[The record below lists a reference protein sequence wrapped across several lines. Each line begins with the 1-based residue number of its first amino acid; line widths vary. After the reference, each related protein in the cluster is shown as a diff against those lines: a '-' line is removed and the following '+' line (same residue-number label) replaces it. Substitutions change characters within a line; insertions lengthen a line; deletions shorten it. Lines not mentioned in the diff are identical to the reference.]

1 MTNYKK
7 ILSRVARWR
16 WPFICTV
23 MLLCAISYFFDLVH
37 PSAFYPS
44 RLRLEKIDDVTPEE
58 IIGEWKIELPNPNF
72 LGPLYAIKGWR
83 DARLVFYQNG
93 ECDLV
98 SPTEEMMLDRSHYLT
113 SQELIERKN
122 CVGKTLQG
130 HYKLDIADK
139 KKRIRMNKPAVY
151 VRIDCPPY
159 DRAMSVKED
168 PRAERSDKYRI
179 LTECHDPGCLCGVLW
194 RKCHDVP
201 KLASRDAISGE
212 NSETE
217 QVDTKESVGESNENR

>member
-1 MTNYKK
+1 M
-7 ILSRVARWR
+7 
-16 WPFICTV
+16 
-23 MLLCAISYFFDLVH
+23 SYFFDLVH

-44 RLRLEKIDDVTPEE
+44 RVRLKDIDYVTPEE
-58 IIGEWKIELPNPNF
+58 IIGEWKIELPNQNF
-72 LGPLYAIKGWR
+72 LGPFAIKGWR

-98 SPTEEMMLDRSHYLT
+98 SPTEQMMLDRSHDRT

-130 HYKLDIADK
+130 HYKLDIVADRNK
-139 KKRIRMNKPAVY
+139 LRIIRISKPSVY
-151 VRIDCPPY
+151 VEIDCPPY
-159 DRAMSVKED
+159 DRAMCVKED

-212 NSETE
+212 NPEAE
-217 QVDTKESVGESNENR
+217 QLDTKESLDEPIEK